1 MQASPSNVLLA
12 FHLYADDV
20 CLVNEPVYPLMY
32 KSIYF
37 NDVRT
42 KTNDCQPDLL
52 RYAKHILLE
61 WPASDQTNVYRP
73 QAWYDIEWLL
83 NPPPPTKYS
92 FLFLDI
98 CCSIFGAC
106 FLTILFSTSSP
117 LGLRSVE
124 NCLLVEWLSPGHVF
138 FLTLSWW
145 GD

>member
-1 MQASPSNVLLA
+1 MQASPSNGLLA

-61 WPASDQTNVYRP
+61 WPASDQTNFYKP
-73 QAWYDIEWLL
+73 QVWHGIDCST
-83 NPPPPTKYS
+83 PPPPLS
-92 FLFLDI
+92 NIAF
-98 CCSIFGAC
+98 CS
-106 FLTILFSTSSP
+106 
-117 LGLRSVE
+117 
-124 NCLLVEWLSPGHVF
+124 
-138 FLTLSWW
+138 
-145 GD
+145 